1 MGSAAAWLSSSGVDV
16 RFIRPAVDILS
27 ILTDLV
33 LAFFCRCIAGQT
45 LADSA
50 SGSVFPMR
58 TADTRR
64 RRLRHYRQ
72 PPAVSAR
79 VVVAGRTSTTSQ
91 KVHNL
96 LCGLAAAASSKS
108 DYVLCLD
115 DDVTM
120 HESALA
126 ELVAYKERY
135 PASLLVT
142 GYPHDSV
149 STQASLWT
157 YCMMAYHLPLSI
169 PFSLRDE
176 TQFVWGG
183 CMLFEAEDLAP
194 GCQIVQR
201 SWEVGS
207 EE

>member
-1 MGSAAAWLSSSGVDV
+1 
-16 RFIRPAVDILS
+16 
-27 ILTDLV
+27 
-33 LAFFCRCIAGQT
+33 
-45 LADSA
+45 
-50 SGSVFPMR
+50 MR

-126 ELVAYKERY
+126 ELVAYKRY